1 MIGACPRAQPAHEHR
16 DISCTHRRRHKRGS
30 SKRRDEGDDDG
41 GNSGGSGCSDEVSRM
56 GSSGDALAEAIVQGA
71 RRLDKFLGDEH
82 DDEGGSGQGDV
93 GTTTDALAD
102 AVEALG
108 ALGASSSF
116 GGTAIVIARKRP
128 TNTGGRRNSMIQ
140 KKMS

>member
-1 MIGACPRAQPAHEHR
+1 
-16 DISCTHRRRHKRGS
+16 
-30 SKRRDEGDDDG
+30 
-41 GNSGGSGCSDEVSRM
+41 M